1 MVTMNIQ
8 RLTKHLLY
16 SHWHVRRVLPPG
28 TMAAIAAAIRNVEQL
43 HGGEI
48 RFAVESALEPWSVI
62 RGLTP
67 RERAIEVFSKLRVW
81 DTQHNN
87 GVLIFVLLAD
97 RAVEIVADRGIH
109 EREGAATWN
118 AICRQIEA
126 AFGRAEYQSGV
137 LVGIEAVART
147 LGRHFPHQGAHINE
161 LPDEPVVL
169 S

>member
-1 MVTMNIQ
+1 MNIR

-16 SHWHVRRVLPPG
+16 SHWHVRRAFPPVI
-28 TMAAIAAAIRNVEQL
+28 MAAIAAAICAVERL

-48 RFAVESALEPWSVI
+48 SFAVEASLEPWALI

-87 GVLIFVLLAD
+87 GVLIYVLLAE

-109 EREGAATWN
+109 TRAGAATWN
-118 AICRQIEA
+118 AICQRIET
-126 AFGRAEYQSGV
+126 AFARAEYRTGA
-137 LVGIEAVART
+137 LLGIEAVARA
-147 LGRHFPHQGAHINE
+147 LAHHFPHRGVDTNE
-161 LPDEPVVL
+161 LSDEPSVL

>member
-1 MVTMNIQ
+1 MNIQ
-8 RLTKHLLY
+8 RLTKHLLS
-16 SHWHVRRVLPPG
+16 SHWHLRRAFPPA
-28 TMAAIAAAIRNVEQL
+28 TVAAIAAAIRTAEQD

-48 RFAVESALEPWSVI
+48 RFAVEDTLEPWALA

-67 RERAIEVFSKLRVW
+67 RERAIDVFSKLRVW

-87 GVLIFVLLAD
+87 GVLIYVLLAD

-126 AFGRAEYQSGV
+126 AFGRAEYQSGA

-147 LGRHFPHQGAHINE
+147 LGRHFPRCGAHSNE
-161 LPDEPVVL
+161 LPDEPVLL